1 MQIGET
7 PDEIIDRRNQV
18 HRLMEVSMED
28 FSNSHYDAEPV
39 NPIQVR
45 ARP

>member
-28 FSNSHYDAEPV
+28 FSNSDHDAEPID
-39 NPIQVR
+39 PILVR
-45 ARP
+45 PRP